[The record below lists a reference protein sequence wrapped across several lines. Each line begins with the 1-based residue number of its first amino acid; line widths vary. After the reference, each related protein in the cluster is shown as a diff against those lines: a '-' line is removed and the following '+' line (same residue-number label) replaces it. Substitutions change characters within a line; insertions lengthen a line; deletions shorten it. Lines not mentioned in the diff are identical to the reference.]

1 MERPAERT
9 WPSLI
14 GLIGKLQDTHLIEE
28 GGWEP
33 EDCWRLMVR
42 LELIR
47 IFVLP
52 PDPAIRELDH
62 VDQVLASLTSRV
74 GNRCRAGIIKRLV
87 KHDTCNSPNT
97 GNSVTPGFPSLTIL

>member
-1 MERPAERT
+1 MVMRPGLCLHHLSAPVERKINGAACRET

-62 VDQVLASLTSRV
+62 VD
-74 GNRCRAGIIKRLV
+74 
-87 KHDTCNSPNT
+87 
-97 GNSVTPGFPSLTIL
+97 